1 MSITVGDATVQVV
14 SAEVVGDTR
23 DGLIR
28 SIIQKYHTGLPY
40 VSNVACDDGEYYGEW
55 DSEAG
60 LVFTDQCDTLTDEE
74 MAYVVLHEVAHA
86 FTGGG
91 HNDNFYGV
99 LTALIMSEGVSW
111 KTAFQIEQVTPR
123 VWEPYRRLTA

>member
-1 MSITVGDATVQVV
+1 MMGVANATL
-14 SAEVVGDTR
+14 VVGDTR

-40 VSNVACDDGEYYGEW
+40 TSEVECEDGEYYGEW

-60 LVFTDQCDTLTDEE
+60 LVFTTECDTLSDEE
-74 MAYVVLHEVAHA
+74 MAYVVLHEIAHA

-99 LTALIMSEGVSW
+99 LTALVIAESVPW
-111 KTAFQIEQVTPR
+111 PVAFKIEQLTPLI
-123 VWEPYRRLTA
+123 WESYRQLTA